1 MSLSRF
7 SALETVFTRPTYD
20 LEFVGAPSE
29 KISDFFGSN
38 VFNDQAMEEYLSKD
52 AYKSL
57 KKAINSGA
65 KLTREQAET
74 AAAGMKKWA
83 MERGATHYTRSEEH
97 TSELQSR

>member
-57 KKAINSGA
+57 KRRSIPAPSSPASKP
-65 KLTREQAET
+65 KRRL
-74 AAAGMKKWA
+74 
-83 MERGATHYTRSEEH
+83 RG
-97 TSELQSR
+97 